1 MHELENRDQ
10 QRRQQLQEAVD
21 QATSQ
26 VRTLN
31 EQLEQARTQTRNM
44 ADIGVRLDDLETR
57 IRTLTGTL
65 DELRHSLDEATSARS
80 QVANRVEAVE
90 RRLGIA
96 PLVDANQIPADN
108 GQLLALA
115 RTAFEARDYPRTRFL
130 AQALV
135 QRAAQDPNADDA
147 MLLIARAQLAE
158 NRAATAVQELNRLL
172 QTYPQGDAVPR
183 PWASWPTPSSTSG
196 CAPRPSAPC
205 GSSSSATA
213 VRPPPPP
220 PARASRPCARCRGRP
235 AGDERTRGRG
245 AGPTLGHHPADGPRP
260 RVGRQARRGHPRGGV
275 PRHPERPRARRRG
288 EAPQGLGGPGLGP
301 GPALRA
307 RGAAPRGLRASK
319 HPAGVWPERRR
330 RRPPLP
336 RARARRR
343 LLPRRRTTE
352 RPRGGAAPR
361 RGRPGGAAHRPGPG
375 ARPPARHR
383 APRREARQ
391 RAPVAPGRGQAGGLW
406 PRPRPRRPHARHP
419 GRGGLAR
426 VHEPR
431 AGARRPPRLRE
442 RRLQLRHRAVRAAH
456 GPSPLRGRP
465 RAHGDAEDPA
475 RPVPPAAPRA
485 PVGARDAGA
494 HPRALPGE
502 EPRAPLPQH
511 GGSAT
516 TSRSFSPAPG

>member
-1 MHELENRDQ
+1 MTASRRAGVRAGLLLLGALGAMAQGCWVTSSEYDRGRSRLEARMHELENRDQ

-172 QTYPQGDAVPR
+172 QTYPQGDAVPEALGVLADSFVNLR
-183 PWASWPTPSSTSG
+183 MCTEAQRTLRLLIERHGRTP
-196 CAPRPSAPC
+196 AA
-205 GSSSSATA
+205 AA
-213 VRPPPPP
+213 
-220 PARASRPCARCRGRP
+220 A
-235 AGDERTRGRG
+235 RTR
-245 AGPTLGHHPADGPRP
+245 L
-260 RVGRQARRGHPRGGV
+260 
-275 PRHPERPRARRRG
+275 E
-288 EAPQGLGGPGLGP
+288 
-301 GPALRA
+301 
-307 RGAAPRGLRASK
+307 
-319 HPAGVWPERRR
+319 
-330 RRPPLP
+330 
-336 RARARRR
+336 
-343 LLPRRRTTE
+343 
-352 RPRGGAAPR
+352 
-361 RGRPGGAAHRPGPG
+361 
-375 ARPPARHR
+375 
-383 APRREARQ
+383 
-391 RAPVAPGRGQAGGLW
+391 
-406 PRPRPRRPHARHP
+406 
-419 GRGGLAR
+419 
-426 VHEPR
+426 
-431 AGARRPPRLRE
+431 
-442 RRLQLRHRAVRAAH
+442 AVRA
-456 GPSPLRGRP
+456 LP
-465 RAHGDAEDPA
+465 REAC
-475 RPVPPAAPRA
+475 
-485 PVGARDAGA
+485 
-494 HPRALPGE
+494 
-502 EPRAPLPQH
+502 
-511 GGSAT
+511 GG
-516 TSRSFSPAPG
+516 